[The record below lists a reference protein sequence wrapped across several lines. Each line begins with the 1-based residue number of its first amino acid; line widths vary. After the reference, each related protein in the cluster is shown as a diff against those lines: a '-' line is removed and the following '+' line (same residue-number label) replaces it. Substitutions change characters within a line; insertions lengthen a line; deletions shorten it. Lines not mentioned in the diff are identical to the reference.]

1 MSNLKQD
8 GEELNFKQAINVLIQ
23 AVRIGQTKGAY
34 SLEDATLIMKAV
46 NVFVPPATETEKVK
60 EPPRQVQENDPILNT

>member
-23 AVRIGQTKGAY
+23 AVRIGQTKMTQY
-34 SLEDATLIMKAV
+34 
-46 NVFVPPATETEKVK
+46 
-60 EPPRQVQENDPILNT
+60 